1 MYVNQVTY
9 DYIHTDY
16 ITGSACLTLIPA
28 DSLSPQREQRRDG
41 VDNGIQSHAGANCL
55 ISGHTTKPSV
65 TQAKPTAGTAQRHE
79 RHTGAS
85 PLPRRS
91 PNPQTTTNM
100 LSLIPKMGKRPAGCA
115 KRPLFPAES
124 GNKLISDRGSE
135 VLRRDSQETTEGL
148 PPYLREWAGRVA
160 VGEGPEAGYLGEPT
174 WAGAIN
180 RDSGNGQRSKA
191 EAQPGH

>member
-1 MYVNQVTY
+1 MHVNQVTY

-28 DSLSPQREQRRDG
+28 DSLSTQREQRIDG

-135 VLRRDSQETTEGL
+135 VLRRGNGEATMGL
-148 PPYLREWAGRVA
+148 RRCGRTAGDA
-160 VGEGPEAGYLGEPT
+160 APAITPNSEEPT
-174 WAGAIN
+174 SCPAL
-180 RDSGNGQRSKA
+180 
-191 EAQPGH
+191 QPVSLSPCCLRV